1 MGKNL
6 EQLLFKSKN
15 RSSAQSLKVTWIT
28 KLIVTGS
35 DLLYLIAALNRRHM
49 QRLNNALQLLYGL
62 LTQFKVIISDSKG
75 RSQTQELKDVAAQ
88 PFLGSK
94 IGDSIDSSTVGITG
108 GKIRIT
114 GGSDKSGTPMRPD
127 IHGGVKKYVLL
138 SKGVGMRD
146 IKEGNR
152 IRKLVRGNLITE
164 EIYQLN
170 CMLIDNNLPDISVNQ
185 DKPAKD
191 DTKQ

>member
-1 MGKNL
+1 
-6 EQLLFKSKN
+6 
-15 RSSAQSLKVTWIT
+15 
-28 KLIVTGS
+28 
-35 DLLYLIAALNRRHM
+35 M
-49 QRLNNALQLLYGL
+49 QRLNSALQLVYRL
-62 LTQFKVIISDSKG
+62 LTQFKVIISDSNG
-75 RSQTQELKDVAAQ
+75 RSQAQELKDVAAQ

-114 GGSDKSGTPMRPD
+114 GGSDRSGTPMRPD

-146 IKEGNR
+146 IKDGNR

-170 CMLIDNNLPDISVNQ
+170 CMLLDGNLPDVSVNQ
-185 DKPAKD
+185 DKLAKD